1 MHQRLEHLLYLG
13 RSTAQIISWKLS
25 RRFRTGRRSGGRLG
39 KGTAAYQRQPLSLM
53 GLEQRLLMSAVPLD
67 VIEAGEAEELDGPLL
82 IQGDAGLTEGDS
94 PAVEDTAQAGAV
106 LVFLDP
112 SVTDFDAVLASLTA
126 NTPEADLYLLSDNSS
141 GVAQITE
148 VLSERSDVHSLH
160 IVAGT
165 EGVNSVFGSEDLD
178 QVTLNQY
185 VGSIAA
191 WNDSLYNAGEIH
203 FYDTDFASSLE
214 GQTFLQVME
223 LLTGTTVT
231 ESSSSSLRTQVE
243 ASLVGSGAV
252 VSWDLI
258 QQDSIIVTTTSDV
271 NDVGLGAFD
280 RDDLAANRGADG
292 EVSLREAIIAANH
305 SAGIDRIAFDIG
317 DAQPDEI
324 SLLAALPEITDS
336 VVIDGHAANAD
347 LPMPGVSLQGND
359 LAIDGLV
366 LGTGSD
372 GSYLIGLSVMNLG
385 GSGIVVESANNTI
398 VGNWLGGLSL
408 TTGLADSDLA
418 IAADGLRIH
427 SDGNTIGGRTD
438 DEQNVLGVMD
448 GNGIALLD
456 ASNNQIHGNRIGVA
470 ASQPTAA
477 AIGQSGI
484 QLSGNSDANQIGQ
497 RGSGNL
503 VAFTGSNG
511 ITIEDESDSNLL
523 RFNRIM
529 AFSGLAIDLGNDGRN
544 INDPLDADDGP
555 NDLLNGVQLESASID
570 TQGALAVNVS
580 LQAQASADYNIDFYL
595 SDSQGQLRRFLGQQA
610 LSTDGLGSYSG
621 VANLTTNGLDG
632 SNYLSAITTD
642 DVGNSSEAV
651 IPLQLI
657 EDNLAPVLTVTP
669 QSNLLFVED
678 GPALVLFPDV
688 QITDDGELSG
698 AVIETFFH
706 ALSDVRLQFEGTDSI
721 VGTWDADARK
731 FDLSGQASAAEYEA
745 AIEQIELVNYT
756 NRVGPE
762 FGFLNLTVFDS
773 FDQSAKAS
781 QLLAVEH
788 VVNEVTGDVKLSGP
802 VVVGEAATVDISG
815 VTDPELA
822 TNIVV
827 KWHLDGEFF
836 LQADEFTP
844 TNEQAARDI
853 SASVHFVSI
862 FSGSRSLWTDTEVI
876 LGSNQ
881 PAVGLPVIPHAAAED
896 QVLSVDLD
904 AISDVD
910 GMTTSVFT
918 YQWYRDGAVIVGAT
932 ADQYTLGNADV
943 DAEIHVEVSF
953 TDDRGGVNVLQSLVT
968 TAVVNVDDAPVGL
981 PVITGI
987 ATEDQTLGVDLG
999 GISDVDG
1006 MTTSVF
1012 TYQWYRDGAAIV
1024 GATSDQYTLGDADV
1038 DAEIHVEVSFTDDR
1052 GGVNVLQSLAT
1063 TAVVNVDDAPV
1074 GLPLVTGVATED
1086 QTLAVDLSGISD
1098 VDSMATSVFTYQWYR
1113 DGAAVVGATSDQY
1126 TLGDADVD
1134 AEIHVEVSFADDRG
1148 GVNVLQSLATTA
1160 VVNVDDAPVGLPV
1173 ITGVATE
1180 DQTLGV
1186 DLSGISDVDGMATS
1200 VFTYQWYRDGAAV
1213 VGATADQYTLG
1224 DADVDAEIHVEV
1236 SFTDDRG
1243 GVNVLQSL
1251 ATTAVVNVDD
1261 APIGLPVITGIATE
1275 DQTLGVDLG
1284 GISDIDGMATS
1295 VFTYQWYRD
1304 GAAIVGATADQY
1316 TLGDADVDAEIRV
1329 EVSFTDD
1336 RGGVNVLES
1345 LVTTAVVNV
1354 DDAPV
1359 GLPVITGIATEDQ
1372 TLGVDLS
1379 RISDVDGTTTS
1390 VFTYQWYRDG
1400 AVIVGATADQYT
1412 LDDADVDAEIRVE
1425 VSFTDDRGGV
1435 NVLQSL
1441 ATTAVANVDD
1451 APVGLPLITGVS
1463 TEDQT
1468 LGVDL
1473 NGISDIDG
1481 MATSVFTYQWYRD
1494 GAVILGATADQY
1506 TLGDADVDAEIHV
1519 EVSFT
1524 DDRGGVNVLQSVA
1537 TTAVVNVDD
1546 APVGLPVI
1554 TGIATEDQTLGM
1566 DLGGISDV
1574 DGMTTSVFTYQWY
1587 RDGAAVV
1594 GATAD
1599 QYTLGDA
1606 DVDAEIHVEV
1616 SFTDDRGGVNV
1627 LQSLATT
1634 AVVNVDDAPI
1644 GLPAITGVATEDQ
1657 TLGVDLN
1664 GVSDVDGMTTSVFT
1678 YQWYRDGAAVV
1689 GATAD
1694 QYTLGDADVDAEIH
1708 VEVSFTD
1715 DRGGVNVLQSLAT
1728 TAVVNV
1734 DDAPIG
1740 LPAITGVAT
1749 EDQTLGVDLNGVSDV
1764 DGMTTSV
1771 FTYQWYRD
1779 GAAVVG
1785 ATADQYTL
1793 GDADVDAEIHV
1804 EVSFTDDRGGV
1815 NVLQSLATTAV
1826 ANVDDAPVG
1835 LPVITGIATEDQT
1848 LGVDL
1853 SGISD
1858 VDGMTTSVFTCQWY
1872 RDGSLIV
1879 GATADQYTLGDAD
1892 VGAGIHVEVSFT
1904 DDRGGLNVLE
1914 SLVTTAVVNVD
1925 DTPVG
1930 LPVITGISTEDQT
1943 LGVDLSGVSDVDGKT
1958 TSVFTYQWYRDG
1970 AAVVGAT
1977 ADQYTLGD
1985 ADVDAEIHVEVSF
1998 TDDRGGV
2005 NVLQSLA
2012 TTAVVNV
2019 DDAPIGLP
2027 VIIGTAIEDRA
2038 LSVDLSD
2045 LSDMDGLA
2053 TSLFSY
2059 QWFRDGSVIVDATS
2073 DQFTLGDADVGNQIH
2088 VEVGFSDD
2096 QGTSYVL
2103 TSERSPVVQNV
2114 DDAPTGLPMIVGL
2127 AIEDQVQHVDTGLIQ
2142 DADGIENAVFGYQWY
2157 RDGVLVFGETS
2168 DAYTLGDE
2176 DVDSVITVEVE
2187 YTDDRGTVANL
2198 MSVATDVVANVDD
2211 DAVGLPLINGVAI
2224 EDQWLGV
2231 DTSQITDADGL
2242 SNVSFSYQWYR
2253 DQVVISGGTTDQLL
2267 LSDIDVDAQI
2277 SVSVTFTDDRGM
2289 EYTRTTVP
2297 IGSVKNLDD
2306 SVTGQPVIV
2315 GQAVEDQQLSLD
2327 LAGIAD
2333 ADGMENTVFSYQWYR
2348 DGLVID
2354 GATEAT
2360 YTPTDAD
2367 FGKGI
2372 TVLVSFVDDRGGS
2385 SVTLSQPTDPVQG
2398 VNDDPTGVPVMVGTF
2413 LEEEVLYADLSG
2425 LVDPDGLPSA
2435 YQYQWFKDGVAIS
2448 GADQQAYALTIDDVA
2463 QRVSVQVEYVDL
2475 QGTREVLR
2483 SAESPLIDNINDRP
2497 ELQDLGFEIRFGESL
2512 DAAAEFFQQ
2521 QAFDI
2526 DGDELEAIVVSTPS
2540 SGTLEVQPDGSF
2552 VFTPR
2557 TVFFGEVSFS
2567 WVAFDGEFISDAA
2580 TVTIVIAPPI
2590 DTTLPPDEGGGTGTS
2605 QPGSSGGPGTP
2616 DANDEGLSQS
2626 DLDQLKGHGASKLD
2640 DSSLVGEQAIEESG
2654 DEQFESSLL
2663 VFAYASDSIRQGA
2676 NGHEI
2681 DVRVHSLKP
2690 LLTEQSHNQSSVSL
2704 YTEVAESV
2712 ADSIDWAHYNFA
2724 EVNRHIWEQLNY
2736 SESHLSTIL
2745 RNRQILAGSFGAA
2758 TGGIAFAIVSWLR
2771 NSVLLLGVLQ
2781 QRPIWSSMDPLL
2793 LIQGL
2798 RDQDTE
2804 SLEDVFKD
2812 QKEKLYG
2819 SGESVV

>member
-191 WNDSLYNAGEIH
+191 WNDALYNAGEIH

-448 GNGIALLD
+448 GNGIALID

-555 NDLLNGVQLESASID
+555 NDLLNGVQLDSASID

-642 DVGNSSEAV
+642 DAGNSSEAV

-721 VGTWDADARK
+721 VGTWDADART

-773 FDQSAKAS
+773 FDQSVKAS

-827 KWHLDGEFF
+827 KWYLDGEFF

-844 TNEQAARDI
+844 TNEQAGRDI

-910 GMTTSVFT
+910 GMATSVFTYQWYRDGAAVVGATSDQYTLGDADVEAEVHVEVSFTDDRGGVNVLQSLATTAVANVDDAPVGLPAITGVATEDQTLGVDLGGISDIDGMATSVFTYQWYRDGATIVGATADQYTLGDADVDAEIHVEVSFADDRGGVNALQSLATTAVVNVDDAPVGLPVITGIATEDQTLGVELNGISDVDGMATSVFTYQWYRDGAVVVGATSDQYTLGDADVEAEIHVEVSFADDRGGVNVLQSLATTAVVNVDDAPVGLPLITGVATEDQTLGVDLNGVSDVDGMATSVFT

-932 ADQYTLGNADV
+932 ADQYTLGDADV
-943 DAEIHVEVSF
+943 DAEIHVEVSFADDRGGVNVLQSLATTAVANVDDAPVGLPVITGIATEDQTLGVDLGGISDVDGMATSVFTYQWYRDGAAVVGATADQYTLGDADVDAGIHVEVSFTDDRGGVNVLQSVATTAVVNVDDAPVGLPLITGVATEDQTLGVDLNGISDIDGMTTSVFTYQWYRDGAAVVGATSDQYTLGDADVEAEIHVEVSF
-953 TDDRGGVNVLQSLVT
+953 TDDRGGVNVLQSLATTAVVNVDDAPLGLPLITGVATEDQTLGVELNGISDVDGMATSVFTYQWYRDGATIVGATADQYTLGDADVEAEIHVEVSFADDRGGVNVLQSVATTAVVNVDDAPIGLPVITGIATEDQTLDVDLNGVSDVDGMTTSVFSYQWYRDGAVIVGATADQYTLGDADVDAEIHVDVSFTDDRGGVNALQSLATTAVVNVDDAPVGLPLITGVVTEDQTLGVDLGGISDVDGMATSVFSYQWYRDGAVIVGATADQYTLGDADVEAEIHVEVSFTDDRGGVNALQSLAT

-1012 TYQWYRDGAAIV
+1012 TYQWYRDGATI
-1024 GATSDQYTLGDADV
+1024 
-1038 DAEIHVEVSFTDDR
+1038 
-1052 GGVNVLQSLAT
+1052 
-1063 TAVVNVDDAPV
+1063 
-1074 GLPLVTGVATED
+1074 
-1086 QTLAVDLSGISD
+1086 
-1098 VDSMATSVFTYQWYR
+1098 
-1113 DGAAVVGATSDQY
+1113 
-1126 TLGDADVD
+1126 
-1134 AEIHVEVSFADDRG
+1134 
-1148 GVNVLQSLATTA
+1148 
-1160 VVNVDDAPVGLPV
+1160 
-1173 ITGVATE
+1173 
-1180 DQTLGV
+1180 
-1186 DLSGISDVDGMATS
+1186 
-1200 VFTYQWYRDGAAV
+1200 
-1213 VGATADQYTLG
+1213 
-1224 DADVDAEIHVEV
+1224 
-1236 SFTDDRG
+1236 
-1243 GVNVLQSL
+1243 
-1251 ATTAVVNVDD
+1251 
-1261 APIGLPVITGIATE
+1261 
-1275 DQTLGVDLG
+1275 
-1284 GISDIDGMATS
+1284 
-1295 VFTYQWYRD
+1295 
-1304 GAAIVGATADQY
+1304 
-1316 TLGDADVDAEIRV
+1316 
-1329 EVSFTDD
+1329 
-1336 RGGVNVLES
+1336 
-1345 LVTTAVVNV
+1345 
-1354 DDAPV
+1354 
-1359 GLPVITGIATEDQ
+1359 
-1372 TLGVDLS
+1372 
-1379 RISDVDGTTTS
+1379 
-1390 VFTYQWYRDG
+1390 
-1400 AVIVGATADQYT
+1400 
-1412 LDDADVDAEIRVE
+1412 
-1425 VSFTDDRGGV
+1425 
-1435 NVLQSL
+1435 
-1441 ATTAVANVDD
+1441 
-1451 APVGLPLITGVS
+1451 
-1463 TEDQT
+1463 
-1468 LGVDL
+1468 
-1473 NGISDIDG
+1473 
-1481 MATSVFTYQWYRD
+1481 
-1494 GAVILGATADQY
+1494 
-1506 TLGDADVDAEIHV
+1506 
-1519 EVSFT
+1519 
-1524 DDRGGVNVLQSVA
+1524 
-1537 TTAVVNVDD
+1537 
-1546 APVGLPVI
+1546 
-1554 TGIATEDQTLGM
+1554 
-1566 DLGGISDV
+1566 
-1574 DGMTTSVFTYQWY
+1574 
-1587 RDGAAVV
+1587 V

-1644 GLPAITGVATEDQ
+1644 GLPAIAGVSTEDQ

-1664 GVSDVDGMTTSVFT
+1664 GISDVDGMATSVFS

-1715 DRGGVNVLQSLAT
+1715 DRGGVNVLQS
-1728 TAVVNV
+1728 V
-1734 DDAPIG
+1734 
-1740 LPAITGVAT
+1740 
-1749 EDQTLGVDLNGVSDV
+1749 
-1764 DGMTTSV
+1764 
-1771 FTYQWYRD
+1771 
-1779 GAAVVG
+1779 
-1785 ATADQYTL
+1785 
-1793 GDADVDAEIHV
+1793 
-1804 EVSFTDDRGGV
+1804 
-1815 NVLQSLATTAV
+1815 
-1826 ANVDDAPVG
+1826 
-1835 LPVITGIATEDQT
+1835 
-1848 LGVDL
+1848 
-1853 SGISD
+1853 
-1858 VDGMTTSVFTCQWY
+1858 
-1872 RDGSLIV
+1872 
-1879 GATADQYTLGDAD
+1879 
-1892 VGAGIHVEVSFT
+1892 
-1904 DDRGGLNVLE
+1904 
-1914 SLVTTAVVNVD
+1914 
-1925 DTPVG
+1925 
-1930 LPVITGISTEDQT
+1930 
-1943 LGVDLSGVSDVDGKT
+1943 
-1958 TSVFTYQWYRDG
+1958 
-1970 AAVVGAT
+1970 
-1977 ADQYTLGD
+1977 
-1985 ADVDAEIHVEVSF
+1985 
-1998 TDDRGGV
+1998 
-2005 NVLQSLA
+2005 A

-2127 AIEDQVQHVDTGLIQ
+2127 AIEDQVLHVDTGLIQ
-2142 DADGIENAVFGYQWY
+2142 DADGIEHAVFGYQWY

-2253 DQVVISGGTTDQLL
+2253 DQVAISGGTTDQLL

-2289 EYTRTTVP
+2289 EYTRTSVLTGP
-2297 IGSVKNLDD
+2297 VKNLDD

-2333 ADGMENTVFSYQWYR
+2333 ADGMENAVFSYQWYR

-2367 FGKGI
+2367 FGKNI

-2483 SAESPLIDNINDRP
+2483 SAESPLIDNINDPP

-2557 TVFFGEVSFS
+2557 TGFFGEVSFS

-2605 QPGSSGGPGTP
+2605 QPGSSGGPGTA